1 MSRRGGS
8 RKIRWIGHR
17 NSIVHKEG
25 HIDDDVRN
33 IIVAGL
39 LRSTSGLLCES
50 PDSFSIKG
58 EF

>member
-1 MSRRGGS
+1 MEVVKFDGLD
-8 RKIRWIGHR
+8 IA